1 MVLSAESIGMAPV
14 IAPVMDHRFFSCAK
28 KGDNAIFISRSL
40 SITIYATEDNLECR
54 DARPQKI

>member
-1 MVLSAESIGMAPV
+1 
-14 IAPVMDHRFFSCAK
+14 MDHRFFSCAK